1 MVEARVEGARVV
13 GVVGVLCDILLHVAR
28 NPFSLTV
35 SSDTSLMNSEFPV
48 ELMGE
53 MIVLAQNFPMSG
65 E

>member
-1 MVEARVEGARVV
+1 MVETRIV

-28 NPFSLTV
+28 KPFSLTV
-35 SSDTSLMNSEFPV
+35 PSDTSLMKSEFPV

-53 MIVLAQNFPMSG
+53 MIVLAQNLPMSG